1 MLRAAANFAVLILL
15 GLLVFI
21 GACGARTYAPV
32 KDKGTVAP
40 QTDAPY
46 RDVRAG
52 DTLYSIAWDAGR
64 DYREIAAWNDIP
76 APYVIRPGQRLRLTP
91 PDAKAAP
98 TPSAGFH
105 TVAKGETLYGIA
117 RQRGLRYEE
126 LARWNGIAPPYTV
139 YPGQR
144 LRLVSADGGSIAPG
158 GSPPAAARSG
168 APGSRPVVAAPPLVR
183 EKPLAWN
190 WPTEGTII
198 ANFAASGSNKGIDI
212 AGAPG
217 QPIHAAAA
225 GEVVYE
231 GSGLRG
237 YGQLIIVKH
246 NAEYLS
252 AYAHCA
258 ATYVRE
264 GSVIKAGQKIAE
276 MGSTGTDRTKLHFE
290 IRRRGIPVDPLEFLP
305 KK

>member
-1 MLRAAANFAVLILL
+1 MLRAAANSTGLVVL
-15 GLLVFI
+15 GLLLLV
-21 GACGARTYAPV
+21 GSCSARTYAPV
-32 KDKGTVAP
+32 KERGSAAP
-40 QTDAPY
+40 QPDAPY
-46 RDVRAG
+46 REVRAG
-52 DTLYSIAWDAGR
+52 ETLYSIAWDAGR
-64 DYREIAAWNDIP
+64 DYRELAAWNDIDP
-76 APYVIRPGQRLRLTP
+76 PYVIHPGQRLRLQP
-91 PDAKAAP
+91 PAIGRKP
-98 TPSAGFH
+98 PRGSSH
-105 TVAKGETLYGIA
+105 SVAKGETLYGIA
-117 RQRGLRYEE
+117 RSRGLRYQD
-126 LARWNGIAPPYTV
+126 LALWNGIAPPYTV
-139 YPGQR
+139 FPGQQ
-144 LRLVSADGGSIAPG
+144 LRL
-158 GSPPAAARSG
+158 SPPGAEASAAATGRNARGTEARST
-168 APGSRPVVAAPPLVR
+168 AASRPAGEEPLV
-183 EKPLAWN
+183 WS
-190 WPTEGTII
+190 WPTDGAIV
-198 ANFAASGSNKGIDI
+198 ARFAASGSNKGIDI
-212 AGAPG
+212 AGNAG
-217 QPIHAAAA
+217 QPIRAAAP

>member
-1 MLRAAANFAVLILL
+1 MLRAAANSTGLVVL
-15 GLLVFI
+15 GLLLVVSS
-21 GACGARTYAPV
+21 CSARTYAPV
-32 KDKGTVAP
+32 KERGTAAP
-40 QTDAPY
+40 QPDAPY
-46 RDVRAG
+46 REVRAG

-64 DYREIAAWNDIP
+64 DYRELAAWNDITP
-76 APYVIRPGQRLRLTP
+76 PYVIHAGQRLRLQPPTTGATP
-91 PDAKAAP
+91 PAQ
-98 TPSAGFH
+98 AGSH

-117 RQRGLRYEE
+117 RSRGLRYQE
-126 LARWNGIAPPYTV
+126 LAQWNDIAPPYTV
-139 YPGQR
+139 FPGQR
-144 LRLVSADGGSIAPG
+144 LRLTPAATLAK
-158 GSPPAAARSG
+158 SPPPAPVGQG
-168 APGSRPVVAAPPLVR
+168 ATASSRPAIASLPAER
-183 EKPLAWN
+183 EGTPTWT
-190 WPTEGTII
+190 WPTDGTII
-198 ANFAASGSNKGIDI
+198 AQYALAGPNKGIDI
-212 AGAPG
+212 AGKAG

-246 NAEYLS
+246 NAEFLS

-264 GSVIKAGQKIAE
+264 GSVIRAGQKIAE

>member
-1 MLRAAANFAVLILL
+1 MEWHRAAVHRLSGPATA
-15 GLLVFI
+15 
-21 GACGARTYAPV
+21 ARARGRRP
-32 KDKGTVAP
+32 
-40 QTDAPY
+40 
-46 RDVRAG
+46 RRAG
-52 DTLYSIAWDAGR
+52 WIATTGGGA
-64 DYREIAAWNDIP
+64 
-76 APYVIRPGQRLRLTP
+76 QR
-91 PDAKAAP
+91 
-98 TPSAGFH
+98 
-105 TVAKGETLYGIA
+105 
-117 RQRGLRYEE
+117 
-126 LARWNGIAPPYTV
+126 
-139 YPGQR
+139 
-144 LRLVSADGGSIAPG
+144 
-158 GSPPAAARSG
+158 RS
-168 APGSRPVVAAPPLVR
+168 GSRPVVAAPPVVR
-183 EKPLAWN
+183 EQPLAWS

-198 ANFAASGSNKGIDI
+198 GHFSTGGSNKGIDI
-212 AGAPG
+212 AGVPG

>member
-1 MLRAAANFAVLILL
+1 MLRAAASSTGLVVLGML
-15 GLLVFI
+15 LLVSS
-21 GACGARTYAPV
+21 CSARTYAPV
-32 KDKGTVAP
+32 KDRGTVAP
-40 QTDAPY
+40 QPDAAY
-46 RDVRAG
+46 REVRAG

-76 APYVIRPGQRLRLTP
+76 PPYVIHPGQRLRLQP
-91 PDAKAAP
+91 
-98 TPSAGFH
+98 PSAATAPPPESGVH
-105 TVAKGETLYGIA
+105 VVAKGETLYAIA
-117 RQRGLRYEE
+117 RRRGLRYVE

-144 LRLVSADGGSIAPG
+144 LRLA
-158 GSPPAAARSG
+158 PAAGTGTNA
-168 APGSRPVVAAPPLVR
+168 APAPAGPPSAPASGSRPAVASAPAEREGPLV
-183 EKPLAWN
+183 WS

-198 ANFAASGSNKGIDI
+198 ARFSPGGPSKGIDI
-212 AGAPG
+212 AGQAG
-217 QPIHAAAA
+217 QPIRAAAA

-246 NAEYLS
+246 NAEFLS

>member
-1 MLRAAANFAVLILL
+1 MLRAAANSTGLVVL
-15 GLLVFI
+15 GLLLFVSS
-21 GACGARTYAPV
+21 CGARTYAPV
-32 KDKGTVAP
+32 KDRGTVAP
-40 QTDAPY
+40 QPDAPY
-46 RDVRAG
+46 REVRAG

-64 DYREIAAWNDIP
+64 DYRELAAWNDIP
-76 APYVIRPGQRLRLTP
+76 PPYVIHPGQRLRLHP
-91 PDAKAAP
+91 PTVAKTFPAQG
-98 TPSAGFH
+98 SFH

-117 RQRGLRYEE
+117 RSRGLRYQE
-126 LARWNGIAPPYTV
+126 LAQWNGIRPPFV
-139 YPGQR
+139 VFPGQR
-144 LRLVSADGGSIAPG
+144 LRLTPATTLAKPAPPATAQGATAASRRASASLPVERE
-158 GSPPAAARSG
+158 GSPT
-168 APGSRPVVAAPPLVR
+168 
-183 EKPLAWN
+183 WN
-190 WPTEGTII
+190 WPTDGTII
-198 ANFAASGSNKGIDI
+198 ARFASAGPSKGIDI
-212 AGAPG
+212 AGRAG
-217 QPIHAAAA
+217 QPIRAAAA

-246 NAEYLS
+246 NAEFLS

-258 ATYVRE
+258 ATYVQE